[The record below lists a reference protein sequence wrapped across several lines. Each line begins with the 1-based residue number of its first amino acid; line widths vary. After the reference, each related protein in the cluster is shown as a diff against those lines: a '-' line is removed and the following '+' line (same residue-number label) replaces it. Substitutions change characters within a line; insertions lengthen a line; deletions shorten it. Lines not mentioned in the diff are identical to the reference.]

1 MTDTMLLA
9 EIEIDEVHEALAS
22 GDAEAVT
29 DEIGGLL
36 FTVVNL
42 ARHAGVDSAL
52 ALRQA
57 SAKFE
62 KRFRRVEVLA
72 NGAQTPTDKLELE
85 QLDVL
90 WEQAKG
96 IAD

>member
-1 MTDTMLLA
+1 VTDTRNNYSVLGGLHSVTDTMLLA

-42 ARHAGVDSAL
+42 ARHAGFVGW
-52 ALRQA
+52 
-57 SAKFE
+57 KFLPME
-62 KRFRRVEVLA
+62 LKHRRT
-72 NGAQTPTDKLELE
+72 N
-85 QLDVL
+85 
-90 WEQAKG
+90 
-96 IAD
+96 